1 MLLPCSCFRFTS
13 RKLRV
18 SPTSHRHYC
27 ATTVIMSSWLDGMSG
42 GTVSARRPRLLGDV
56 EVQLL
61 PTLSASFGDTG
72 KVGASHCVSQREPHL
87 HGGVQGSASV
97 HSCEQRRLSEER
109 HYTEETADWC
119 NHETRTSSVQQWI
132 EHRPWVQLAQGPTKN
147 LICAINEYKW
157 KLLDLGLAGRARSR
171 A

>member
-27 ATTVIMSSWLDGMSG
+27 ATAVIMLSWLDGVG
-42 GTVSARRPRLLGDV
+42 RQEARFQPGDHGLLGDV

-61 PTLSASFGDTG
+61 PALSASFGDTG
-72 KVGASHCVSQREPHL
+72 KVGASHRVSQREEFRDLRVFIHVNSDDYL
-87 HGGVQGSASV
+87 
-97 HSCEQRRLSEER
+97 ER

-132 EHRPWVQLAQGPTKN
+132 EHRPWVQLVQGPTKN

-157 KLLDLGLAGRARSR
+157 KHYQLRCVVYDIQRAP
-171 A
+171 